1 MATSRTAGRWVAL
14 AAAALALAACGGTPQ
29 ASVDPGERPDLP
41 VGGTAAGTTEGS
53 SGSTAAGTDP
63 GAGTPA
69 SAAPEPVLPVVTVWD
84 VGAKQWVQLADFLPA
99 DKPLLVWFWAP
110 H

>member
-1 MATSRTAGRWVAL
+1 MFAL
-14 AAAALALAACGGTPQ
+14 AAASLALAACGGTPQ
-29 ASVDPGERPDLP
+29 SSVDPGERPDLP
-41 VGGTAAGTTEGS
+41 VGGTTAAGNTAAGTTG
-53 SGSTAAGTDP
+53 GTDTGTDP

-69 SAAPEPVLPVVTVWD
+69 STATEPVLPVVTVWD

>member
-1 MATSRTAGRWVAL
+1 MTSSRTAGRLVAL
-14 AAAALALAACGGTPQ
+14 AVVSLALAACGGTPQ

-41 VGGTAAGTTEGS
+41 VGGTTP
-53 SGSTAAGTDP
+53 GSTPGSAPGT
-63 GAGTPA
+63 ASGTPA
-69 SAAPEPVLPVVTVWD
+69 TSAPEPVLPVVTVWD

>member
-1 MATSRTAGRWVAL
+1 MARSRTAGRLVAL
-14 AAAALALAACGGTPQ
+14 AAASLALAACGGTQQ

-41 VGGTAAGTTEGS
+41 VGGTTAGTT
-53 SGSTAAGTDP
+53 AGGTTGTTTDGGADS
-63 GAGTPA
+63 GAGTT
-69 SAAPEPVLPVVTVWD
+69 SATEPVLPVVTVWD

-99 DKPLLVWFWAP
+99 DKPLLIWFWAP